1 MTHFDAP
8 HAHDRMGNLPDPFEA
23 PEFYDGVLPK
33 RFLAWIVDVVLV
45 HGATFVLGILTL
57 TLAWWLWPLVA
68 LTLGFVYRLGTLGG
82 GRSAT
87 WGMRLMGIEL
97 RDLRGDRFDLPS
109 AALHTIGYYATLSF
123 ALPALASAAAMAITD
138 RRQGLTDL
146 VMGSAAIN
154 RPS

>member
-1 MTHFDAP
+1 MTHFDALRTEP
-8 HAHDRMGNLPDPFEA
+8 RLDGLPDPYGA

-33 RFLAWIVDVVLV
+33 RFAAWVVDVVVV
-45 HGATFVLGILTL
+45 HGATFVLGLLTL
-57 TLAWWLWPLVA
+57 SLFWWFWPLVA
-68 LTLGFVYRLGTLGG
+68 LGLGFVYRLATLN

-123 ALPALASAAAMAITD
+123 ALPALASGGAMAVTD

-154 RPS
+154 SPS

>member
-1 MTHFDAP
+1 MTYPIFPDPGTA
-8 HAHDRMGNLPDPFEA
+8 GLPDPHRA
-23 PEFYDGVLPK
+23 PEFYQGVLPK
-33 RFLAWIVDVVLV
+33 RALAWVVDVALV

-68 LTLGFVYRLGTLGG
+68 LALGFAYRVSTLA

-97 RDLRGDRFDLPS
+97 RDHHGQRLDLPS
-109 AALHTIGYYATLSF
+109 ATLHTVGYYVTLSF
-123 ALPALASAAAMAITD
+123 ALPVLASVGAMLVTD

-146 VMGSAAIN
+146 VMGTAAIN
-154 RPS
+154 SPG